1 MCGGG
6 GEEGGTWTVNV
17 PFLIIQRALEV
28 PFFYKVIEP
37 FFVSKVNTIAGCT
50 IAILVLLWT
59 TIAITIAILL

>member
-1 MCGGG
+1 MCPFFIPQR
-6 GEEGGTWTVNV
+6 TLKV

-28 PFFYKVIEP
+28 PFFFTKLPCP
-37 FFVSKVNTIAGCT
+37 FFVPKVNTIAGCT